1 MTIRQGRILFDQRNL
16 LNDEFAS
23 SKALQDWVGLSYDLR
38 DEEVIPALNDALGE
52 EWDTGIGNLPQRQY
66 GWMFA
71 DEFVQ
76 VMNFDLNDKKDWLRL
91 VRQGR
96 TFYDRENLV
105 NDEFTQSEQFS
116 LWLEN
121 NN

>member
-38 DEEVIPALNDALGE
+38 DEEAIPALNDAVRE

-71 DEFVQ
+71 DEFVHD
-76 VMNFDLNDKKDWLRL
+76 VPSPSDKTTP
-91 VRQGR
+91 VRIYL
-96 TFYDRENLV
+96 T
-105 NDEFTQSEQFS
+105 TC
-116 LWLEN
+116 
-121 NN
+121 